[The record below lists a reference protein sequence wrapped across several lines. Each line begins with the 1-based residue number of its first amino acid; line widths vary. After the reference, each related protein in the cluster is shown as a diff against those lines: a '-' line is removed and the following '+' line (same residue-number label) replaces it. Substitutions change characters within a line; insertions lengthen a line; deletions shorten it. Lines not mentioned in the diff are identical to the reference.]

1 MALTSLE
8 SISEKILAQRQSDLE
23 SILSI
28 SGSAATT
35 KNEYGITI
43 VNDVNVASS
52 LIFKNLNKPKYDE
65 VELIKAIDVD
75 VKELKPNIPTKNL
88 DLIPKPLYDEQV
100 LLVEDLRKQV
110 QKLSTTIDDLNGQ
123 ITTLQSQVQTEINNR
138 LSIEQTNDVLSN
150 QMDTLTNT
158 INDFTGQ
165 ISTSL
170 QKSVDESILR
180 ASLQSQNAG
189 YFAQIEALIKQIDS
203 LNAIIDGLQS
213 QLGAVQNQS
222 TIIQSIKD
230 SAASLGAEVI
240 NKVGL
245 VSFNAKSVEGKPTIW
260 FAMNNCGSCN
270 GQVWKFKYGEY
281 ISITNS
287 DRDPIS
293 VEMYAGGVTDSKD
306 EWLIFSKQ
314 KFTVSPSQTEKI
326 QLKKGRIGYSEASHS
341 TSKEGYLKIKIIRA
355 DGSSEEKTFKSG
367 CQIMHKKSY
376 DGAFD

>member
-8 SISEKILAQRQSDLE
+8 SISEKLVTKRQSDLE

-28 SGSAATT
+28 SGSAVTT
-35 KNEYGITI
+35 KNEYGVTI
-43 VNDVNVASS
+43 VDNTDVATSIV
-52 LIFKNLNKPKYDE
+52 FKNLSKPKYDE

-75 VKELKPNIPTKNL
+75 IKELKPNIPTPNL
-88 DLIPKPLYDEQV
+88 DLVPRPLYTEQV
-100 LLVEDLRKQV
+100 NLVEDLRKQV
-110 QKLSTTIDDLNGQ
+110 QRLTITITDLNSQ

-138 LSIEQTNDVLSN
+138 LSIEQTNDVLAN
-150 QMDTLTNT
+150 QIDTLTGT

-230 SAASLGAEVI
+230 SAVALGAEVV

-245 VSFNAKSVEGKPTIW
+245 VSFNPKAESGKPIVY
-260 FAMNNCGSCN
+260 FAVNNNN
-270 GQVWKFKYGEY
+270 GDNQFKYGNSV
-281 ISITNS
+281 SITNN

-293 VEMYAGGVTDSKD
+293 VEINAPEFLYVPKTKYT
-306 EWLIFSKQ
+306 I
-314 KFTVSPSQTEKI
+314 SPSQTEKLDFKLGKLSYKTNAKSTNKTG
-326 QLKKGRIGYSEASHS
+326 QL
-341 TSKEGYLKIKIIRA
+341 TIKIIRN
-355 DGSSEEKTFKSG
+355 DGSSESKTYTTTVNI
-367 CQIMHKKSY
+367 QHNASY
-376 DGAFD
+376 PSW

>member
-8 SISEKILAQRQSDLE
+8 SIAEKISETRKTELE

-28 SGSAATT
+28 SGSAAITR
-35 KNEYGITI
+35 NEYGVTI
-43 VNDVNVASS
+43 VDNVNPASS
-52 LIFKNLNKPKYDE
+52 LIFKNLSKPKYDNE
-65 VELIKAIDVD
+65 ELVKAIDVT
-75 VKELKPNIPTKNL
+75 VTELKPNIPIPNL
-88 DLIPKPLYDEQV
+88 DLVPKPLYDDQV
-100 LLVEDLRKQV
+100 KLVEDLRKVVAALTLQV
-110 QKLSTTIDDLNGQ
+110 DDLKAQ
-123 ITTLQSQVQTEINNR
+123 IVDLQAQVQTEINNR
-138 LSIEQTNDVLSN
+138 LSIEQTNDVLTN
-150 QMDTLTNT
+150 QIDTLTNT
-158 INDFTGQ
+158 INDFSGQ

-230 SAASLGAEVI
+230 SAAALGAEVI

-245 VSFNAKSVEGKPTIW
+245 VSFNSKSVEGKPTIW
-260 FAMNNCGSCN
+260 FAMNNCVSCK
-270 GQVWKFKYGEY
+270 GQVWQFKYGEY

-293 VEMYAGGVTDSKD
+293 VEIVAGGVTDPKD
-306 EWLIFSKQ
+306 EFLLIGKP

-326 QLKKGRIGYSEASHS
+326 QLKKGKLGYSSASHS
-341 TSKEGYLKIKIIRA
+341 TSKDGFLKVKVIRA
-355 DGSSEEKTFKSG
+355 DGSSEEKTYKVLANV
-367 CQIMHKKSY
+367 MHKKSY
-376 DGAFD
+376 PGFE

>member
-8 SISEKILAQRQSDLE
+8 AISEKLNDIRKETIE
-23 SILSI
+23 SILMV
-28 SGSAATT
+28 SGSSAIT
-35 KNEYGITI
+35 KNEYGVTI
-43 VNDVNVASS
+43 VENLNPASS
-52 LIFKNLNKPKYDE
+52 LVFKNLSKPKYDE
-65 VELIKAIDVD
+65 AELIKAIDVE
-75 VKELKPNIPTKNL
+75 VIELKPNIPTPNL
-88 DLIPKPLYDEQV
+88 DLVPRPLYTEQI

-110 QKLSTTIDDLNGQ
+110 QRLTITITDLNSQ

-138 LSIEQTNDVLSN
+138 LSIEQTNDVLTN
-150 QMDTLTNT
+150 QIDTLTNT
-158 INDFTGQ
+158 INDFSGQ
-165 ISTSL
+165 ISISL

-222 TIIQSIKD
+222 TIVQSIKD
-230 SAASLGAEVI
+230 SAAALGAEVI

-245 VSFNAKSVEGKPTIW
+245 VSFNPKSVEGKPKIW
-260 FAMNNCGSCN
+260 FAMNNCVSCN
-270 GQVWKFKYGEY
+270 GGVWQFKYGEY

-293 VEMYAGGVTDSKD
+293 VEMYAGGIDDSKD

-326 QLKKGRIGYSEASHS
+326 QLKKGQIGYSSASHS
-341 TSKEGYLKIKIIRA
+341 VNKEGYLKIKIIRA
-355 DGSSEEKTFKSG
+355 DGTSEEKTYNSQCKV
-367 CQIMHKKSY
+367 MHKQSY
-376 DGAFD
+376 PGFD